1 MSGTVPQSGDAVI
14 IESGTPELIDATI
27 VAEQITLGSVNSG
40 SAVTLLANSAV
51 FEPLVIAGK
60 AQANQTIT
68 VTGGSFPVSATF
80 LSYGFT
86 TYEGQIFVEAFGGSL
101 TIDAE
106 SFGAFPGEF
115 QFLNTIGSTFVLVT
129 QESALHFTGE
139 KITTAGVIEVEGSL
153 DIAASVSFGGD
164 GVVALENGGHLS
176 IEGSIRLGQQIDFAD
191 GTGTVTIANLDGFQG
206 IFGFTTVG
214 GDRIDLKGVQAQSE
228 AVVDGLLTLYS
239 GANQTGA
246 IVAQVNV
253 QTISQESLNP
263 TYQSLGT
270 ADFRIAPD
278 GTGGT
283 FVTYA
288 PQGVTHVEGSLP
300 VPVVAPTGTLVSLSA
315 ILEQSFGTTAPTPY
329 GMTLVSPKILFNTAT
344 DHKYWSD
351 PGVAPAWYVNGVQIK
366 GNYVVQPGDSI
377 QLLVGN
383 NIAEPAQLMMQVTA
397 AGTGT
402 DAEFITYDVWTVDPA
417 VAQFVSNLGAT
428 PGSPTP
434 HDMIAAALSYNAIFP
449 DVPNTNLCNSIADD
463 VAAAAGAPMPLPDA
477 LRAMPE
483 SG

>member
-1 MSGTVPQSGDAVI
+1 M
-14 IESGTPELIDATI
+14 
-27 VAEQITLGSVNSG
+27 NSG

-228 AVVDGLLTLYS
+228 SMVC
-239 GANQTGA
+239 
-246 IVAQVNV
+246 
-253 QTISQESLNP
+253 
-263 TYQSLGT
+263 
-270 ADFRIAPD
+270 
-278 GTGGT
+278 
-283 FVTYA
+283 
-288 PQGVTHVEGSLP
+288 
-300 VPVVAPTGTLVSLSA
+300 
-315 ILEQSFGTTAPTPY
+315 
-329 GMTLVSPKILFNTAT
+329 SPCI
-344 DHKYWSD
+344 
-351 PGVAPAWYVNGVQIK
+351 PARTRQ
-366 GNYVVQPGDSI
+366 
-377 QLLVGN
+377 
-383 NIAEPAQLMMQVTA
+383 A
-397 AGTGT
+397 
-402 DAEFITYDVWTVDPA
+402 
-417 VAQFVSNLGAT
+417 
-428 PGSPTP
+428 
-434 HDMIAAALSYNAIFP
+434 
-449 DVPNTNLCNSIADD
+449 
-463 VAAAAGAPMPLPDA
+463 
-477 LRAMPE
+477 R
-483 SG
+483 